1 MVRKVILLAVC
12 LQSFF
17 LSEAQTPFTSPYKL
31 SLAVD
36 IPLGT
41 NAIGLLGTS
50 YLIGTT
56 HTLPSKESVMSLNRN
71 DVNKFDRGA
80 TYQNSKTCGY
90 ISDATMYAAIAM
102 PLFHLINPN
111 SRKDFGKI
119 AAMTGE
125 VLALNFAITNLLK
138 ETVHRPRPLVYNPD
152 IPVEKKLKKDN
163 FKSFFSGHT
172 STVAS
177 MSFFFA
183 TTFVAYNPNSKL
195 KPMVWSIC
203 AALPLA
209 TAVLR
214 YKAGKHYWTDVIT
227 GYVIGA
233 AIGVAVPYLHSVK
246 WKYNNR

>member
-1 MVRKVILLAVC
+1 MLRKILLLALC
-12 LQSFF
+12 IQ
-17 LSEAQTPFTSPYKL
+17 LSIFSNAQAPFTSPYKL

-50 YLIGTT
+50 YLLGTT
-56 HTLPSKESVMSLNRN
+56 HSLPSQESILKLDRN
-71 DVNKFDRGA
+71 SINKFDRGA

-90 ISDATMYAAIAM
+90 ISDATMYAAIAL
-102 PLFHLINPN
+102 PLLHLINPN

-119 AAMTGE
+119 AVMTAE
-125 VLALNFAITNLLK
+125 VFALNIAVTNLFK
-138 ETVHRPRPLVYNPD
+138 ETIHRPRPLVYNPD
-152 IPVEKKLKKDN
+152 VPMAKKLKKDN

-172 STVAS
+172 STVSS

-183 TTFVAYNPNSKL
+183 ATYATYNPNSKL
-195 KPMVWSIC
+195 KPVVWSLC
-203 AALPLA
+203 AALPIL
-209 TAVLR
+209 TGVLR

-227 GYVIGA
+227 GYLVGA

-246 WKYNNR
+246 WKFNQK